1 MCRISGE
8 TVNFV
13 RLANADNLF
22 ILLLGFAA
30 FFVQISLL
38 HILRYSK
45 TISILGATLRNSAN
59 DVLNVLICIA
69 ALMTAF
75 AAFMHVLYGPHLLDY
90 STMFATYAAMFG
102 GFLGNFDYHGV
113 TEATGL
119 LGGIMLIA
127 YLLVMMNVYLNFF
140 ISILSEYM
148 SALRGDPAAVPKDH
162 EVIQYMM
169 KMLESVVSSEKT
181 DSEERRKKQ
190 RRARTLQP
198 QI

>member
-1 MCRISGE
+1 
-8 TVNFV
+8 
-13 RLANADNLF
+13 
-22 ILLLGFAA
+22 
-30 FFVQISLL
+30 
-38 HILRYSK
+38 
-45 TISILGATLRNSAN
+45 
-59 DVLNVLICIA
+59 
-69 ALMTAF
+69 MTAF

-162 EVIQYMM
+162 EVIQHLM
-169 KMLESVVSSEKT
+169 KILASIVSSEDEQK
-181 DSEERRKKQ
+181 RR
-190 RRARTLQP
+190 RRAGKKNFRDTFQ
-198 QI
+198 